1 MHQIV
6 HEMSFKSVVNVLNSN
21 PKNILRCLYNVSR
34 VSKTAA
40 AVNFFFVKK
49 IDIFPSKCN
58 KLICN
63 RGAQAFMLLGFGLI
77 ITKFNLSQ

>member
-40 AVNFFFVKK
+40 AVNFFLKK
-49 IDIFPSKCN
+49 KYFFRQNAIS
-58 KLICN
+58 
-63 RGAQAFMLLGFGLI
+63 
-77 ITKFNLSQ
+77 

>member
-1 MHQIV
+1 MEVWSALTMHQIV

-40 AVNFFFVKK
+40 AVNFFLKK
-49 IDIFPSKCN
+49 KYFFRQNAIS
-58 KLICN
+58 
-63 RGAQAFMLLGFGLI
+63 
-77 ITKFNLSQ
+77 